1 MVLKKKMNLITNK
14 ELLNQKSED
23 PFMFGASDRYK
34 KDMEGR
40 QYGTS
45 SKETLTQMV
54 MVFLVLIFKEKINK
68 IIINQNKKK
77 E

>member
-40 QYGTS
+40 QYGTG

-54 MVFLVLIFKEKINK
+54 MVFWC
-68 IIINQNKKK
+68 
-77 E
+77 

>member
-14 ELLNQKSED
+14 ELLNKKSED

-54 MVFLVLIFKEKINK
+54 VFLVLIFKEKIIK
-68 IIINQNKKK
+68 
-77 E
+77 